1 MCIQQQVNFVISKST
16 ISQHTSPLEP
26 CVYYR
31 VYRKKAAKSLG
42 VCQGGIATRS
52 TSMG

>member
-1 MCIQQQVNFVISKST
+1 MYTLQVNQQLTQAFPT
-16 ISQHTSPLEP
+16 TSPLRR